1 MSAKFQL
8 RLWVL
13 LVSAVVA
20 LVAWKWI
27 PGTRL
32 DRSGFATVAS
42 GSANGPLFIS
52 GEGSHADPWKLRT
65 FSSDSKPD
73 RRQAPLIVS
82 LGDDLQGF
90 FQTSPPAPIDLA
102 VILSNFQRLGA
113 KKAAT
118 AAVFAWEKPD
128 PIGLAAFEKSLA
140 GFDSLVMAVPL
151 SRGVVAA
158 QMPAA
163 LRRASIPV
171 EKIKGDAAALP
182 LVNRLP
188 IPSVILGG
196 ESTIAGF
203 SVLESEPPLKFL
215 PLMARWEDRV
225 VFAFPLLTVLQRLDL
240 PLDGVEVRLG
250 EFLKLG
256 PAGPIVPIDDAG
268 RLAMPLKPISGYAE
282 ISAEALID
290 GGDDLFPKQAPD
302 PVILRD
308 DQTAAEP
315 TTRAFSR
322 GVSAAVAAIASSG
335 GLTEAVEFPRLSE
348 GWEILLLAV
357 VVLTMTALCGASRF
371 TRYLGT
377 AGVAGVLLAA
387 QWTTFGIAS
396 IWLPGLPSLVMISSA
411 LVVVLLLEKKP
422 SLLEFQPSQ
431 PSPSEPE
438 PAREIIPEAVA
449 VPPAPLH
456 EIEIQPEPEITVP
469 KTKKPPAK
477 KAAAKKVAA
486 KKTAATK
493 TPRRK
498 KADEDEPSK

>member
-1 MSAKFQL
+1 VSAKFQL

-13 LVSAVVA
+13 LVSAVVT

-27 PGTRL
+27 PGTPL
-32 DRSGFATVAS
+32 DRAAFATVAR

-52 GEGSHADPWKLRT
+52 GAGTHVDPWKLRT
-65 FSSDSKPD
+65 FSSDAKPD

-90 FQTSPPAPIDLA
+90 FQTNPPAPIDLA

-128 PIGLAAFEKSLA
+128 PIGLAALEKSLA
-140 GFDSLVMAVPL
+140 GFDSLVMTVPL

-158 QMPAA
+158 PMPPT

-171 EKIKGDAAALP
+171 GKIKGDAAALP

-188 IPSVILGG
+188 IPGVILGG
-196 ESTIAGF
+196 ESTITGF

-225 VFAFPLLTVLQRLDL
+225 VFSFSLLTVLQRLDL

-256 PAGPIVPIDDAG
+256 PSGPILPIDEAG

-290 GGDDLFPKQAPD
+290 GGDELFPKQAPD

-308 DQTAAEP
+308 DQTAADP

-322 GVSAAVAAIASSG
+322 GVAAAIAAIASSG
-335 GLTEAVEFPRLSE
+335 GLTEAAEFPNLSE
-348 GWEILLLAV
+348 GWEILLLSV
-357 VVLTMTALCGASRF
+357 VVLAMTALCGASQF
-371 TRYLGT
+371 ARYLGT
-377 AGVAGVLLAA
+377 AGLAGVLLVA
-387 QWTTFGIAS
+387 QWSAFGIAS
-396 IWLPGLPSLVMISSA
+396 IWLPGLPFLIVIISA
-411 LVVVLLLEKKP
+411 LVVALVLEKKP
-422 SLLEFQPSQ
+422 SLLEIQPLQPSYH
-431 PSPSEPE
+431 EPE
-438 PAREIIPEAVA
+438 PE
-449 VPPAPLH
+449 
-456 EIEIQPEPEITVP
+456 PEPELEPEPEPELAIKMP
-469 KTKKPPAK
+469 KTKTKKAPAK
-477 KAAAKKVAA
+477 KAATKKTAA
-486 KKTAATK
+486 KKTTAKTTAATK
-493 TPRRK
+493 TPRTK
-498 KADEDEPSK
+498 KPPSDS